1 MLSYPLRAGRDG
13 TIGTIRIS
21 CMSMNTRTSRSDRPF
36 RPRSFAAAV
45 VAAGLLGATTVT
57 GIAVAGAQPAST
69 STPFTTPNTDSCP
82 NRTSPPPPIDTS
94 EVPEPGE
101 TAPKPLPIPE
111 KPIGGD
117 KLGACGVV
125 VPPGAPPLPADIS
138 ATGWL
143 VADLDTGKVLAAK
156 DPHGRY
162 RPASTIKTLLAA
174 VALPA
179 LDPHQVVIGTQD
191 DANAEGTRVGI
202 GPGGHYTND
211 QIFHAL
217 LMCSGNDAAHAIAT
231 QLGGDAAT
239 VAKMNAMAKQLQ
251 AMDTRAATPS
261 GLDGPGMSTSAFD
274 LATIFRHDMQNPAF
288 ADIIHTQQYDFPGY
302 PADPKI
308 PDDKD
313 HPGFPIANDNRLL
326 YDYDGDLGG
335 KTGYTDD
342 ARQTFVTG
350 AERNGHRL
358 VVTLLKADVLPI
370 RPPEQAARLLDYAFA
385 LPAGASVGSL
395 PDPNG
400 KQDNTN
406 VALASPPSHDTP
418 VDAGPVPA
426 HNSSNLRT
434 VGIIGGLVLVIGLG
448 LFGWS
453 RTGRRR

>member
-1 MLSYPLRAGRDG
+1 
-13 TIGTIRIS
+13 
-21 CMSMNTRTSRSDRPF
+21 MNTRTSRSDRPF
-36 RPRSFAAAV
+36 QLRSLAAAV

-57 GIAVAGAQPAST
+57 GLGVAGAAPVTT

-82 NRTSPPPPIDTS
+82 NKTVPPPPIDTS
-94 EVPEPGE
+94 EVPQPGE
-101 TAPKPLPIPE
+101 TAPGPLPIPE
-111 KPIGGD
+111 NPIGGD
-117 KLGACGVV
+117 KLGSCGVV
-125 VPPGAPPLPADIS
+125 LPQGAPPVPADIS
-138 ATGWL
+138 ATAWI

-179 LDPHQVVIGTQD
+179 LDPHQVVTGTQD
-191 DANAEGTRVGI
+191 DANADGTRVGI
-202 GPGGHYTND
+202 GPGGRYTNE
-211 QIFHAL
+211 QLFHAL
-217 LMCSGNDAAHAIAT
+217 LMCSGNDAAHAIAA

-274 LATIFRHDMQNPAF
+274 LAAIFRHDMQNPTF
-288 ADIIHTQQYDFPGY
+288 ADIIHTEQYDFPGF

-326 YDYDGDLGG
+326 YDYPGDLGG
-335 KTGYTDD
+335 KTGFTDD

-385 LPAGASVGSL
+385 LPAGANIGSL
-395 PDPNG
+395 PDANV
-400 KQDNTN
+400 KEDNTN
-406 VALASPPSHDTP
+406 VALASPPSQDNPTAANP
-418 VDAGPVPA
+418 SPP

-434 VGIIGGLVLVIGLG
+434 VGIIGGFVLVIGLG

-453 RTGRRR
+453 RMGRSR